1 MACVLEAA
9 ELGAGAST
17 RSDGGGRGGA
27 TSARSLTGNV
37 LARGPEAIKN
47 ILASGQDAFSL
58 IEPLIAREKV
68 DCSWVKK
75 GRFVGG

>member
-1 MACVLEAA
+1 M
-9 ELGAGAST
+9 
-17 RSDGGGRGGA
+17 
-27 TSARSLTGNV
+27 